1 MPLSERNCN
10 AVAADNGLRAWG
22 SNQFLQDGTS
32 NGGVTGIPESGY
44 GANRLLVRFRLQYAG
59 QAKDIE

>member
-1 MPLSERNCN
+1 MPLSEGNSK
-10 AVAADNGLRAWG
+10 AVTANSSLRAWG
-22 SNQFLQDGTS
+22 LNQFLQDGTS